1 MSFLIK
7 FLIFS
12 IIFYTFF
19 EYQSFNKKESI
30 QQTKENLFLT
40 ALPTELEEPN
50 RNNHSDQL
58 ILSIS
63 DTHLRK
69 LTKLET
75 NINKQQIKNTN
86 ETQTDKARG
95 PPYQL

>member
-1 MSFLIK
+1 MK

-12 IIFYTFF
+12 VVFYTFF
-19 EYQSFNKKESI
+19 EYQNFNKKESI

-50 RNNHSDQL
+50 RNNHSDHL

-63 DTHLRK
+63 HTHLRK
-69 LTKLET
+69 LTNLET
-75 NINKQQIKNTN
+75 NISKQQIKNTN
-86 ETQTDKARG
+86 ESQADKTRG
-95 PPYQL
+95 PPYRM